1 MGTIE
6 FPAGD
11 GLAGS
16 TTMGD
21 DAYSTIETLIQI
33 QQAAMKYRSL
43 AGSGRFD
50 ADTSRL
56 LLELAEM
63 VETKAREVD
72 AAGKH

>member
-1 MGTIE
+1 
-6 FPAGD
+6 
-11 GLAGS
+11 
-16 TTMGD
+16 
-21 DAYSTIETLIQI
+21 
-33 QQAAMKYRSL
+33 MKYRSL